1 MFKGKKMAKNSK
13 KNYSIRKRVIGI
25 IIISLAVYYLFALI
39 FPANNFIFINSVTYH
54 LNQLFGIGKYFI
66 FLFLVAEGLSLLF
79 NIRFHNYYN
88 KLFGITALLLIIL
101 AFLHLRLIFLEH
113 AYLLAKN
120 GAGGG
125 LYGFY
130 LSRYLYSYF
139 GLTGAYLFL
148 IALGLIS
155 ILFITDVSFVYA
167 ICFFFRKMYY
177 IISSAI
183 SGIKEKQTSL
193 QKTVKREN
201 QDKNIVIYSNNE
213 EKTKKRLEPIFSKK
227 SNSKEKK
234 ASAANTQEEI
244 NFSPRE
250 YNNKKKKEVGC
261 EYEIPPIDLLQGV
274 QKEFRAKGQEKI
286 KNNITL
292 LQKTLDNF
300 GIQGEVIGATQGPTV
315 TRYEIQP
322 APGVKVSKITNLSND
337 IALAFAAAS
346 VRIEAPIPGKNAI
359 GIEVPNREKD
369 TVLLREII
377 ESNEFQDNS
386 LILPIALGKDI
397 GGKNI
402 IADLVDL
409 PHLLIAGSTGSGKS
423 VCLNS
428 IILSLIYRFGPEMVR
443 FLMVDPKRV
452 ELNVYNGIPHL
463 VIPIITD
470 TKKVDKVLNWAISEM
485 ENRFKIFAEV
495 GVRNL
500 KGYHEYI
507 KSVKADEKPLPYIVI
522 IIDELADLMMSSPVK
537 IEEALCRLAQMTRA
551 TGIHLIIATQR
562 PSVDIITG
570 SIKINFPSR
579 IAFAVSTQVDSRT
592 ILDVNGAEKL
602 LGNGDMLF
610 SPINASKPIRAQG
623 SFVSEREIKNI
634 VSFLEKNGPAPEYQE
649 NILNHKKG
657 YNGEIGEEENEED
670 ELFEDAV
677 DTIINNN
684 QASISILQR
693 KLRIGYTRAARLIDM
708 MEKKGMVGPYDGRNP
723 RKILLSKDD
732 YLSRKTIENE

>member
-1 MFKGKKMAKNSK
+1 MADKKEKRH
-13 KNYSIRKRVIGI
+13 YSIKKRILGI
-25 IIISLAVYYLFALI
+25 ILILIAFYYLFALF
-39 FPANNFIFINSVTYH
+39 FPEKSIPFVYSFTSYM
-54 LNQLFGIGKYFI
+54 NQLIGLGKYFI
-66 FLFLVAEGLSLLF
+66 FLFFLIEGLFLLF
-79 NIRFHNYYN
+79 NMRFLNFYN
-88 KLFGITALLLIIL
+88 KIFGLTALLLIIL
-101 AFLHLRLIFLEH
+101 AFIHLKIIFLEY
-113 AYLLAKN
+113 AYFLSRQ
-120 GAGGG
+120 GVGGG
-125 LYGFY
+125 LYGY
-130 LSRYLYSYF
+130 YMATYLYNYF
-139 GLTGAYLFL
+139 GLAGSYLFL
-148 IALGLIS
+148 IALGLIA
-155 ILFITDVSFVYA
+155 ILFVTDVSFLYMIHSLLKKTVYIFNDLKSKIRVKNKPIWTREKEKA
-167 ICFFFRKMYY
+167 QSIKIYSENQQSQTGRVKPVFRKDNHLKAEKRRTTPVQEKMVFRTK
-177 IISSAI
+177 AKNQ
-183 SGIKEKQTSL
+183 SGIREQD
-193 QKTVKREN
+193 EN
-201 QDKNIVIYSNNE
+201 QQYV
-213 EKTKKRLEPIFSKK
+213 
-227 SNSKEKK
+227 
-234 ASAANTQEEI
+234 
-244 NFSPRE
+244 
-250 YNNKKKKEVGC
+250 
-261 EYEIPPIDLLQGV
+261 IPPIRLLNDV
-274 QKEFRAKGQEKI
+274 KKEHKARSQEKI
-286 KNNITL
+286 KSNIGL

-377 ESNEFQDNS
+377 ESREYQNN
-386 LILPIALGKDI
+386 LLTLPIALGKDI

-428 IILSLIYRFGPEMVR
+428 IILSLLYRFGPDMIQ

-463 VIPIITD
+463 IIPIITN
-470 TKKVDKVLNWAISEM
+470 TKKVDKVLNWAITEM
-485 ENRFKIFAEV
+485 ESRFKIFAEV

-500 KGYHEYI
+500 RGYHDYVKNV
-507 KSVKADEKPLPYIVI
+507 KSDEKHLPYIII
-522 IIDELADLMMSSPVK
+522 IIDELADLMLSSPVK
-537 IEEALCRLAQMTRA
+537 VEEALCRLAQMTRA

-623 SFVSEREIKNI
+623 SFVSEKEIKEI
-634 VSFLEKNGPAPEYQE
+634 VSFLKDSGFEPDYQDS
-649 NILNHKKG
+649 ILNHIKNQG
-657 YNGEIGEEENEED
+657 SEAEEMVEEEED

-677 DTIINNN
+677 GTIINSN

-693 KLRIGYTRAARLIDM
+693 KLRIGYTRAARLIDL

-732 YLSRKTIENE
+732 FFDTGKRKE

>member
-1 MFKGKKMAKNSK
+1 MAKK
-13 KNYSIRKRVIGI
+13 ETIHYSIKKRILGVILI
-25 IIISLAVYYLFALI
+25 LVAFYYLFSLL
-39 FPANNFIFINSVTYH
+39 FPTNNFPFFANIIAFINQMVG
-54 LNQLFGIGKYFI
+54 LGKYFI
-66 FLFLVAEGLSLLF
+66 FIFLLIEGVSLLL
-79 NIRFHNYYN
+79 NIHFPNFYN
-88 KLFGITALLLIIL
+88 KIFGITALLLIIL
-101 AFLHLRLIFLEH
+101 AFIHLKLIFLEH
-113 AYLLAKN
+113 AYSLAVD

-125 LYGFY
+125 LYGHY
-130 LSRYLYSYF
+130 MANYLYNYF

-148 IALGLIS
+148 IALGLIA
-155 ILFITDVSFVYA
+155 ILFVTDFSFLYILHFLFKKIYFAFASIVSKIKRKPDTMQDQGNNRSIKIYNENQKEVQTKRVEP
-167 ICFFFRKMYY
+167 IFRKKFPVKADKSSVVPVQERMYFTPKNHSKKPYRNQNY
-177 IISSAI
+177 IIPPI
-183 SGIKEKQTSL
+183 NFL
-193 QKTVKREN
+193 NDVKREH
-201 QDKNIVIYSNNE
+201 
-213 EKTKKRLEPIFSKK
+213 KTRS
-227 SNSKEKK
+227 
-234 ASAANTQEEI
+234 
-244 NFSPRE
+244 
-250 YNNKKKKEVGC
+250 
-261 EYEIPPIDLLQGV
+261 
-274 QKEFRAKGQEKI
+274 QEKI
-286 KNNITL
+286 KNNINL

-377 ESNEFQDNS
+377 ESREYQNNS

-428 IILSLIYRFGPEMVR
+428 IILSLIYRFGPEVIR
-443 FLMVDPKRV
+443 FVMVDPKRV
-452 ELNVYNGIPHL
+452 ELNVFNGIPHL
-463 VIPIITD
+463 IIPIITN

-500 KGYHEYI
+500 KGYHEYV
-507 KSVKADEKPLPYIVI
+507 KSIKADEKSLPYIII
-522 IIDELADLMMSSPVK
+522 IIDELADLMLSSPVK

-623 SFVSEREIKNI
+623 AFVSEKEIKDI
-634 VSFLEKNGPAPEYQE
+634 VSFLEDNGPAPDYQE
-649 NILNHKKG
+649 NILNQKK
-657 YNGEIGEEENEED
+657 NQENEIEEREEEED

-693 KLRIGYTRAARLIDM
+693 KLRIGYTRAARLIDL

-723 RKILLSKDD
+723 RKILLSKDE
-732 YLSRKTIENE
+732 YLNNHGQ